1 MAITTFSD
9 LESFRRCPY
18 AYKLDRTDAF
28 PDKVTLDECL
38 RRSVD
43 DTIREY
49 ARSRI
54 MGYRLKD
61 EKVLESFWKNWDSN
75 YLKVYNPVK
84 DDAMQYIRVGE
95 KCMRNFVYQS
105 TRFGAVDIVASDM
118 EGTLSLPGKNE
129 IAVSIQEVGRR
140 GSTAYI
146 TRYVTDTQVSSKEE
160 LKNDLEMRASALWAM
175 DNLGARETVMRWVFL
190 VQSVTT
196 ELTAN
201 RPDCQEAAR
210 QVSFMID
217 DMRSV
222 KEPLPRESD
231 YCPLCPYQSR
241 CPRFLH
247 ELSTKESGPDRGTEL
262 ADRYLEYEKKKQ
274 ALKNRIEVLDAEQDA
289 LKAEIVAY
297 ADSKGYMSL
306 KGEEGKILIRHE
318 RKAELPQD
326 KTQLIARLKQIGQYD
341 SLSMPNYSRIRSDIV
356 KGTADPE
363 IAKMANIENVDK
375 IYVKKKDE

>member
-9 LESFRRCPY
+9 LESFHRCPY
-18 AYKLDRTDAF
+18 AYRLDRTDAF
-28 PDKVTLDECL
+28 PDKITLDDCL

-43 DTIREY
+43 DTIRKY
-49 ARSRI
+49 ARFRI
-54 MGYRLKD
+54 LGYRLKD
-61 EKVLESFWKNWDSN
+61 EKVLESFWKNWDAN
-75 YLKVYNPVK
+75 YPKVYNPVK

-95 KCMRNFVYQS
+95 KCMKNFVYQS
-105 TRFGAVDIVASDM
+105 TRFGAADIVASDM

-129 IAVSIQEVGRR
+129 IAISIQEVGRR

-146 TRYVTDTQVSSKEE
+146 TRYVTDAQVSSQQE
-160 LKNDLEMRASALWAM
+160 LMNDLEMRVSALWAM

-201 RPDCQEAAR
+201 KPDCQEATR
-210 QVSFMID
+210 QVSFMMD
-217 DMRSV
+217 DMKSL
-222 KEPLPRESD
+222 KEHIPRESD
-231 YCPLCPYQSR
+231 YCPLCPYLSR

-247 ELSTKESGPDRGTEL
+247 ELSTKESGPDKGTEL

-297 ADSKGYMSL
+297 ADSRGYMSL

-318 RKAELPQD
+318 RKAELPSD
-326 KTQLIARLKQIGQYD
+326 KTQLIARLKETGQYD

>member
-1 MAITTFSD
+1 MAITAFSD

-18 AYKLDRTDAF
+18 AYRLDRTDAF

-61 EKVLESFWKNWDSN
+61 EKVLESFWKNWDNN
-75 YLKVYNPVK
+75 YPKVYNPVK

-95 KCMRNFVYQS
+95 KCMKNFVYQS

-129 IAVSIQEVGRR
+129 IAICIQEVGRR

-146 TRYVTDTQVSSKEE
+146 TRYVTDAQVSSKEE
-160 LKNDLEMRASALWAM
+160 LRNDFEMRASALWAM
-175 DNLGARETVMRWVFL
+175 DNLGARETVMRWMFL

-222 KEPLPRESD
+222 KELLPRESD

-247 ELSTKESGPDRGTEL
+247 ELSTKESGPDKGTEL

-326 KTQLIARLKQIGQYD
+326 KTQLIARLKQTGQYD